1 MNKYTVISYE
11 RNFDIILFDSIEMLF
26 HSMDPGVDYDFR
38 NTLARSSMLNSM
50 LLLELSA
57 NVCIETLELKGAAR
71 RLGL

>member
-1 MNKYTVISYE
+1 
-11 RNFDIILFDSIEMLF
+11 MLF
-26 HSMDPGVDYDFR
+26 HSMDPYFDYDFH

-57 NVCIETLELKGAAR
+57 NICIETLELEGAAR